1 MPTLSRRRL
10 LTAGASAL
18 GLASLARP
26 ARAEDT
32 AAGPTA
38 PPLPILY
45 EADVVVVGG
54 GPSGLAA
61 ALAAARAGA
70 STVLLDR
77 EGFFG
82 GVITLCNM
90 GSIAWYRFRDTVD
103 AGGIHREFE
112 TRAKVMGGTLDMNSG
127 LLAALTRPKRTRMG
141 LMVDGRPTYELL
153 DTEVFKHVAD
163 TLVLEA
169 GVTPL
174 LHCWAAG
181 VEMDG
186 DAVAGVVVESKSGR
200 QLLRARRVVDATG
213 DGDIAWHAGA
223 GFTRAALDDAMEVT
237 TNFSLSGVDLPR
249 FFAAT
254 VRQRGVMSDW
264 AETSGKEDDLF
275 STHLFAPFEKAK
287 AAGEIPEDFDIR
299 GFPGGFT
306 REGEVLS
313 INAVHLWKVD
323 PTDVRD
329 VTRAEMEGRS
339 RSMLAIEALRKY
351 APGFQHARL
360 RSFATALGTRESR
373 RIAATGTITEDYVK
387 NQGRCPDSIGVCPEF
402 LDGYFELYLPI
413 TGRYFQVPYGI
424 LVPERVDG
432 LLAAGRCTAGDHG
445 SFAATRQ
452 MVCCSLTGQAAGV
465 AAALSLQH
473 GVQPRALE
481 IGALQAALTGQG
493 VRIA

>member
-1 MPTLSRRRL
+1 L
-10 LTAGASAL
+10 LTAGASAV
-18 GLASLARP
+18 GLAGLPRP
-26 ARAEDT
+26 ARGGEPLAEKT
-32 AAGPTA
+32 SS
-38 PPLPILY
+38 PLPVLA

-54 GPSGLAA
+54 GPAGLAA
-61 ALAAARAGA
+61 ALASARQGAA
-70 STVLLDR
+70 TVLLDR

-82 GVITLCNM
+82 GVITRCNM
-90 GSIAWYRFRDTVD
+90 GSIAWYRFKDTVD
-103 AGGIHREFE
+103 AGGIHREYE
-112 TRAKVMGGTLDMNSG
+112 ARAKAMGATLDMNSG
-127 LLAALTRPKRTRMG
+127 LLAALARPRLRRMG
-141 LMVDGRPTYELL
+141 LMVDGQPTYELL

-181 VEMDG
+181 VELDG
-186 DAVAGVVVESKSGR
+186 AAIAGVIVESKSGR

-213 DGDIAWHAGA
+213 DGDIAWHAKA
-223 GFTRAALDDAMEVT
+223 AFTRAPRADAMEVT
-237 TNFSLSGVDLPR
+237 TNFSLIGVDLPR

-254 VRQRGVMSDW
+254 VRQHGTMSDW
-264 AETSGKEDDLF
+264 ARTSGKEDDLF
-275 STHLFAPFEKAK
+275 STHLFAPFEQAK
-287 AAGEIPEDFDIR
+287 AAGEIPQDFDIR

-313 INAVHLWKVD
+313 VNAVHLWQVD

-329 VTRAEMEGRS
+329 VTRAEMEGRR

-351 APGFQHARL
+351 APGFEHARL
-360 RSFATALGTRESR
+360 RSFATALGTREAR
-373 RIAATGTITEDYVK
+373 KIVGTGTITEEHVK
-387 NQGRCPDSIGVCPEF
+387 NQGRCPDSVGICPEF

-424 LVPERVDG
+424 LVPEQVDG

-465 AAALSLQH
+465 AAALSVRH
-473 GVQPRALE
+473 GVQPRALD
-481 IGALQAALTGQG
+481 IRALQAALTAQG